1 MTKYDVLVIG
11 AGPAGL
17 MAALQAAR
25 AGKATLLLEAGDRP
39 GGLWAA
45 HKQGRFALE
54 SRPARLEKAGEGRR
68 LLEEAGVWQRLNWRS
83 CEGGLRL
90 LAGAETADLP
100 GGTEAFVQA
109 LENLCPGCREKA
121 EDFFELAAEVEKGL
135 EYATAHPGA
144 SRMVLMLRCPR
155 YLRTAGFTVDEVL
168 DALEM
173 PAAAADILKAG
184 FYLYG
189 TDCGGMNFADYAPAL
204 LRQVRDGLVC
214 PAYGS
219 HSLMLALEQAFYTA
233 GGRIWYHCP
242 VQKLLAEEGRVA
254 GVRLKDGYEVRAGAV
269 VADAHPTL
277 VMERWLEEAPAPAK
291 AAAQAGSFGCQGFA
305 VLLGLNKNAG
315 ALGIGKEL
323 TVFCT
328 GLGSGEEAA
337 ARRNLESTAP
347 AYALCS
353 PLPGAEEAGCTLGLY
368 GLYTADAWAGQA
380 GEQYPAAKE
389 AAARKMLSAFEAAAG
404 VSLDRAVEE
413 VLVLGPAEYAALGGG
428 PQGQTR
434 WQSRRKAPFAPAAQE
449 ETNPLPGLYLCG
461 AGSGSATL
469 DEALSAGA
477 KAGKEAAV

>member
-25 AGKATLLLEAGDRP
+25 AGKTTLLLDGGDRP
-39 GGLWAA
+39 GGIWAA

-68 LLEEAGVWQRLNWRS
+68 LLEEAGVWQQLNWRD

-90 LAGAETADLP
+90 LAGAKEADLP
-100 GGTEAFVQA
+100 GGAEAFVQA
-109 LENLCPGCREKA
+109 LEELCPGCREKA

-135 EYATAHPGA
+135 GYAKARPGA
-144 SRMVLMLRCPR
+144 SRLGLMLRCPR

-168 DALEM
+168 EALEM
-173 PAAAADILKAG
+173 PAEAADILKAG

-189 TDCGGMNFADYAPAL
+189 TDCGRMNFADYAPAL
-204 LRQVRDGLVC
+204 LRRVRDGLVC
-214 PAYGS
+214 PAEGG
-219 HSLMLALEQAFYTA
+219 HSLMLALERAVYAA

-242 VQKLLAEEGRVA
+242 VRGLVEEEGRVT
-254 GVRLKDGYEVRAGAV
+254 GVRLKDGYEVRAGAI
-269 VADAHPTL
+269 VADAHPAL
-277 VMERWLEEAPAPAK
+277 VAEHWLKEAPAPAK
-291 AAAQAGSFGCQGFA
+291 AALAGGFGCQGFG

-315 ALGIGKEL
+315 ALGLGKEL
-323 TVFCT
+323 TVVCA
-328 GLGSGEEAA
+328 GQGGEEAA
-337 ARRNLESTAP
+337 ARRGLESTAP

-353 PLPGAEEAGCTLGLY
+353 PLPGAEENGCTLGLY

-404 VSLDRAVEE
+404 VSLEGAVEE

-428 PQGQTR
+428 PQGQTL
-434 WQSRRKAPFAPAAQE
+434 WQSRRKAPFAPAAKD

-477 KAGKEAAV
+477 KAGKEAAL